1 MKDHRPHLKIP
12 NATWDYTTKDDCKL
26 ETDLKS
32 TSQVYCRHSA
42 DALPVEN
49 DVLGTNPQLRPHR
62 VPRSLMMWCTTIK
75 WFTTREEVEKG
86 RTNQRLLLCLK
97 RLTSMSAYRFFSLG
111 FPPETP

>member
-1 MKDHRPHLKIP
+1 M
-12 NATWDYTTKDDCKL
+12 

-62 VPRSLMMWCTTIK
+62 VPRSLMMIEVVYNYEMVHHGRK
-75 WFTTREEVEKG
+75 LKKEEQISV
-86 RTNQRLLLCLK
+86 LFCV
-97 RLTSMSAYRFFSLG
+97 
-111 FPPETP
+111 

>member
-12 NATWDYTTKDDCKL
+12 NATWDHTTKDDCRL

-49 DVLGTNPQLRPHR
+49 DILRTYPQLRPHC
-62 VPRSLMMWCTTIK
+62 VPRSLMSDDVVYNYKMVLHERK
-75 WFTTREEVEKG
+75 LKKEEQISV
-86 RTNQRLLLCLK
+86 LFCV
-97 RLTSMSAYRFFSLG
+97 
-111 FPPETP
+111 